1 MWLCSYNTENG
12 NYHLLSLLCGRQCSK
27 HFTSANIHES
37 ESHSVL
43 SNSLQ
48 PHGLYSPWNSSGQ
61 NTGVGSLSLLQGN
74 LPHPG
79 IEPRSPALQVDSLP
93 AEPPRKPEN
102 QFHIIN
108 IPVYCDLG
116 LLIRCGDFFFP
127 QEKMESVYK
136 TQYGCIKP
144 SQWLCYQSPENASP
158 NRRFR
163 SHSCLL
169 HGSLGPFRI
178 SL

>member
-79 IEPRSPALQVDSLP
+79 IEPRYPTLQADSLP
-93 AEPPRKPEN
+93 PEPPGKPN
-102 QFHIIN
+102 AGKQGS
-108 IPVYCDLG
+108 IPGLG
-116 LLIRCGDFFFP
+116 TKIPHAVGHL
-127 QEKMESVYK
+127 
-136 TQYGCIKP
+136 
-144 SQWLCYQSPENASP
+144 SPHALEPCSAT
-158 NRRFR
+158 REVTAR
-163 SHSCLL
+163 SRPRTTSRVALTHCN
-169 HGSLGPFRI
+169 
-178 SL
+178 